1 MCTNLYLPSFS
12 DPDMNK
18 NLYLVPYWFLN
29 FTIGFGWFTLAPLVP
44 SLIELYGVSL
54 PSIIELISLYGYTM
68 VAFALVSGYLA
79 AKYSVSASLL
89 MSGVLSVVG
98 LFIRAISTDYSV
110 LLVGQII
117 AAIAYPLALGPVGTI
132 AQSLNQKRSH
142 MIIGVSVGILFLGM
156 SSGSFL
162 GPYVFSAL
170 GTVKNVFLLD
180 TVLALISLAILPLAV
195 RKYPREYVGRSL
207 KGSFSPGMIKNWY
220 VGLIIS
226 SFSVMF
232 GVIASTE
239 LIHKGISIPT
249 ALHYG
254 GLFGG
259 LAFLGSAFGAIL
271 LPSLFED
278 IKKVREGMILSSVA
292 AFASLVLLAY
302 YLSFTSVVEIL
313 SLSYFLFGF
322 FGNAY
327 WSMAMTSTTKY
338 VTDPAKAGLSTS
350 MYSVATNLG
359 VAFIPV
365 FLGPYFIDNRYPGI
379 AIVAVMIAIGF
390 ILSFTLRVVPS
401 IKKADEDILT

>member
-1 MCTNLYLPSFS
+1 
-12 DPDMNK
+12 MNK

-29 FTIGFGWFTLAPLVP
+29 FTIGFGWFTLSPLVP
-44 SLIELYGVSL
+44 ALITQYGVSL

-89 MSGVLSVVG
+89 MSGVLSVAG
-98 LFIRAISTDYSV
+98 LFIRALSTDYSV
-110 LLVGQII
+110 LLVGQVI
-117 AAIAYPLALGPVGTI
+117 AAIAYPLALGPVGTL
-132 AQSLNQKRSH
+132 AQSMNQKKSH

-180 TVLALISLAILPLAV
+180 TVLALISLAMLPLAV
-195 RKYPREYVGRSL
+195 KKYPREYAGRSL
-207 KGSFSPGMIKNWY
+207 KGSFSPGMLKNWY

-226 SFSVMF
+226 SLSVMF
-232 GVIASTE
+232 GVIASSE
-239 LIHKGISIPT
+239 LINKGISLPN

-259 LAFLGSAFGAIL
+259 LAFLGSALGAIL
-271 LPSLFED
+271 LPWLFED
-278 IKKVREGMILSSVA
+278 MKKVREGMILTSVA
-292 AFASLVLLAY
+292 AFVSLVVLAY
-302 YLSFTSVVEIL
+302 YLSFTSIMEIL
-313 SLSYFLFGF
+313 SVSYFLFGF

-338 VTDPAKAGLSTS
+338 VTDPAKAGFATS

-365 FLGPYFIDNRYPGI
+365 FLGPYFIGNRYSGI
-379 AIVAVMIAIGF
+379 AIVVAMIAIGF
-390 ILSFTLRVVPS
+390 ILSFTLRVIPS
-401 IKKADEDILT
+401 IKKANGDTLP

>member
-1 MCTNLYLPSFS
+1 
-12 DPDMNK
+12 MNK

-29 FTIGFGWFTLAPLVP
+29 FTIGFGWFTLSPLVP
-44 SLIELYGVSL
+44 ALITQYGVSL
-54 PSIIELISLYGYTM
+54 HSIIELISLYGYTM

-89 MSGVLSVVG
+89 MSGVLSVAG
-98 LFIRAISTDYSV
+98 LFIRALSTDYSV
-110 LLVGQII
+110 LLVGQVI
-117 AAIAYPLALGPVGTI
+117 AAIAYPLALGPVGTL
-132 AQSLNQKRSH
+132 AQSINQKKSH

-180 TVLALISLAILPLAV
+180 SVLALISLAMLPLAV
-195 RKYPREYVGRSL
+195 KKYPREYAGRSL
-207 KGSFSPGMIKNWY
+207 KGSFSPGMLKNWY

-232 GVIASTE
+232 GVIASSE
-239 LIHKGISIPT
+239 LINKGISLPN

-259 LAFLGSAFGAIL
+259 LAFLGSALGAIL
-271 LPSLFED
+271 LPWLFED
-278 IKKVREGMILSSVA
+278 MKKVREGMILTSVA
-292 AFASLVLLAY
+292 AFASLAVLAY
-302 YLSFTSVVEIL
+302 YLSFTSIMEIL
-313 SLSYFLFGF
+313 SVSYFLFGF

-338 VTDPAKAGLSTS
+338 VTDPAKAGLATS

-365 FLGPYFIDNRYPGI
+365 FLGPYFIGNRYSGI
-379 AIVAVMIAIGF
+379 AIVVAMIAIGF
-390 ILSFTLRVVPS
+390 ILSLSLRVIPS
-401 IKKADEDILT
+401 IKKANEDTLP

>member
-1 MCTNLYLPSFS
+1 
-12 DPDMNK
+12 MNK

-29 FTIGFGWFTLAPLVP
+29 FTIGFGWFTLSPLVP
-44 SLIELYGVSL
+44 ALMAQYGVSL
-54 PSIIELISLYGYTM
+54 SSIIELISLYGYTM

-89 MSGVLSVVG
+89 MSGVLSVAG
-98 LFIRAISTDYSV
+98 LFIRALSTDYSV
-110 LLVGQII
+110 LLVGQVI
-117 AAIAYPLALGPVGTI
+117 AAIAYPLALGPVGTL
-132 AQSLNQKRSH
+132 AQSINQKKSH

-180 TVLALISLAILPLAV
+180 TVLALISLAMLPLAV
-195 RKYPREYVGRSL
+195 KKYPREYAGRSL
-207 KGSFSPGMIKNWY
+207 KGSFSPGMLKNWY

-232 GVIASTE
+232 GVIASSE
-239 LIHKGISIPT
+239 LINKGISLPN

-259 LAFLGSAFGAIL
+259 LAFLGSALGAIL
-271 LPSLFED
+271 LPWLFED
-278 IKKVREGMILSSVA
+278 MKKVREGMILTSVA
-292 AFASLVLLAY
+292 AFVSLVVLAY
-302 YLSFTSVVEIL
+302 YLSFTSIMEIL
-313 SLSYFLFGF
+313 SVSYFLFGF

-338 VTDPAKAGLSTS
+338 VTDPAKAGFATS

-365 FLGPYFIDNRYPGI
+365 FLGPYFIGNRYSGI
-379 AIVAVMIAIGF
+379 AIVVAMIAIGF
-390 ILSFTLRVVPS
+390 ILSFTLRVIPS
-401 IKKADEDILT
+401 IKKANGDTLP